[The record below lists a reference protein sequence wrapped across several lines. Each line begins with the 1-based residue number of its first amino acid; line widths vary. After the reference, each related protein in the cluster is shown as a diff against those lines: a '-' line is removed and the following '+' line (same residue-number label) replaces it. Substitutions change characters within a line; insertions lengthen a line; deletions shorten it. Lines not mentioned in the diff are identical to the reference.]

1 MRLDDAVIDDYL
13 RAAARHGATA
23 EVRLRVDER
32 EELVV
37 HSGLVDSTSTVR
49 AGTVTVRLWRD
60 GRTALAVV
68 PRTADAESVVADA
81 LANSY
86 EAAPRQVTAAGGTGS
101 GGTGSGGTGGGG
113 TGGGGQS
120 GSPMA
125 APPATNADD
134 TTPGQDSTAETDHTT
149 LRQDPAAGTDD
160 TTPEQDSTAE
170 TDHTTPGQDPAAG
183 TNHTTP
189 EQDSTAETDHTT
201 PGQDPA
207 AGTNHTTPRQ
217 DPAAGNDHTT
227 PEQVAVGGPG
237 GGGRSASRSLAE
249 LRAEAAALTSAGD
262 VLTELW
268 INQVSRSVVVA
279 STGGGRRG
287 YRTSSGSLLYRATR
301 DAAGRRTHVDREDIG
316 PDAAFLLGRLPALV
330 AGRCGAVL
338 RAPTTTSAPPSA
350 VVLDG
355 AVAARLV
362 FLFARS
368 LCADSVAQG
377 RSRLAGLVGTRIL
390 SASLTLV
397 DDPLA
402 RDAPLHAPFDDE
414 GTPTARRVLVDR
426 GVLTGFL
433 GSREH
438 ASPVAGNAWQEGP
451 SVPPR
456 PMPGNLWIEPGSGA
470 AVPDG
475 AFLRVVQAYGMH
487 LSNDITGDFSMGVT
501 ALVEQGGEVCSAEGL
516 TVAGNVFAMLE
527 RAHPLA
533 TELTWSGGG
542 SSYCASPDLLVEG
555 LTVGV

>member
-1 MRLDDAVIDDYL
+1 MVGVDEVRHDQRSLLYLTIRVIAEENGKRATGFLTPGKSAADMSLD
-13 RAAARHGATA
+13 AAAAGGAA
-23 EVRLRVDER
+23 ADRALIALAARPAPVAHLPVVVGPGRGMVLVHEACCHPLEADEVLRGSVYADRLGERIAAPGLSIVDDPTLPGAVGSYGVDDR

-37 HSGLVDSTSTVR
+37 HSGLVYSTSTVR
-49 AGTVTVRLWRD
+49 AGTVTVRLWRE

-68 PRTADAESVVADA
+68 PRMADAGSVVADA

-86 EAAPRQVTAAGGTGS
+86 EAAPRRIAAAGGT
-101 GGTGSGGTGGGG
+101 
-113 TGGGGQS
+113 
-120 GSPMA
+120 
-125 APPATNADD
+125 
-134 TTPGQDSTAETDHTT
+134 
-149 LRQDPAAGTDD
+149 
-160 TTPEQDSTAE
+160 
-170 TDHTTPGQDPAAG
+170 
-183 TNHTTP
+183 
-189 EQDSTAETDHTT
+189 
-201 PGQDPA
+201 
-207 AGTNHTTPRQ
+207 
-217 DPAAGNDHTT
+217 
-227 PEQVAVGGPG
+227 G
-237 GGGRSASRSLAE
+237 GGGRSASRSLAG

-268 INQVSRSVVVA
+268 INQVSRSVTVA
-279 STGGGRRG
+279 STEGARGG

-330 AGRCGAVL
+330 AGRCDAVL
-338 RAPTTTSAPPSA
+338 RAATTTSTPPSA

-377 RSRLAGLVGTRIL
+377 RSRLADALGTRVL
-390 SASLTLV
+390 SPSLTLV

-402 RDAPLHAPFDDE
+402 ENAPLHAPFDDE
-414 GTPTARRVLVDR
+414 GTPTTRRVLVDR

-433 GSREH
+433 GSRDH
-438 ASPVAGNAWQEGP
+438 AAPMPGNAWQEGP

-456 PMPGNLWIEPGSGA
+456 PLPGNLWIEPGSGA

-501 ALVEQGGEVCSAEGL
+501 ALVEQGGEVRSAEGL

-542 SSYCASPDLLVEG
+542 SSYCAAPDLLVDG